1 MGYDAF
7 MEKIDA
13 LLMGRK
19 TFESIGKALPG
30 RINIVVTTGKIEKER
45 FDEATLVQEF
55 NNGNPD
61 AEPPPLP
68 DPTQPKLNEAA
79 PVKAPLIDRVLQRAI
94 QLHRA
99 LLALENRR

>member
-1 MGYDAF
+1 MLF
-7 MEKIDA
+7 RSA
-13 LLMGRK
+13 LGQG
-19 TFESIGKALPG
+19 TLPA
-30 RINIVVTTGKIEKER
+30 ILVTGKIEKER

-68 DPTQPKLNEAA
+68 DPTRPKLNEAA